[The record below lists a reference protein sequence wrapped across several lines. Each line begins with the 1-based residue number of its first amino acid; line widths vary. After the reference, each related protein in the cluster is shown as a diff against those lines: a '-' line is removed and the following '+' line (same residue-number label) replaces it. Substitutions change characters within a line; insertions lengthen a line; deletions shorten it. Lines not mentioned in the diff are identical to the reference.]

1 MIDLVGLREKSRRLR
16 LYGIPL
22 AKVMSQGKFRRQFK
36 MRGLNF
42 DSIRDYLP
50 GDDIRYIDWN
60 ATARFGKPYVK
71 QFVDDG
77 NVPLMLVVDASASVS
92 CSPNALAQVLEC
104 ALLLLYAA
112 MHQEIPAGCCIFGH
126 KGDGSAQ
133 SAENLSY
140 IPPRSGKRHYQR
152 VEHALINIAEEGTSV
167 SNLREALVFVGKH
180 LHPGALVFAV
190 SDFCLADYS
199 ESALSL
205 ARAHTV
211 SGCRVYHDFFGSRPA
226 RVAIQ
231 AEDAESGQKYLVFP
245 AMRYFRDAL
254 RTRDNEIDSEWY
266 RSFPPGRALEF
277 RDNPDVFSALFG
289 FLRNQSKR

>member
-1 MIDLVGLREKSRRLR
+1 MIDLASLRDKSKRLR

-22 AKVMSQGKFRRQFK
+22 ARVMSQGKFRRQFK
-36 MRGLNF
+36 LRGLNF

-77 NVPLMLVVDASASVS
+77 NVPLMLVVDASCSVT
-92 CSPNALAQVLEC
+92 CSPKAFRQVLEC

-112 MHQEIPAGCCIFGH
+112 MHKEIPAGCCIFGY

-133 SAENLSY
+133 STGNLSY

-152 VEHALINIAEEGTSV
+152 IERALLNIEPDESSE
-167 SNLREALVFVGKH
+167 SNLKEALMFVGKH
-180 LHPGALVFAV
+180 LHPGALVFMV
-190 SDFCLADYS
+190 SDFCAADYS
-199 ESALSL
+199 ESALAFASS
-205 ARAHTV
+205 HTL

-226 RVAIQ
+226 RIAVQ
-231 AEDAESGQKYLVFP
+231 AEDAESSRKYLVFP

-266 RSFPPGRALEF
+266 RAFPLGRGLELK
-277 RDNPDVFSALFG
+277 DCADVFSALSR
-289 FLRNQSKR
+289 FLGSQAKR